1 MFSKSCEYALQ
12 SVLYIAL
19 NSKNGSA
26 VGLKNIADSQ
36 KIPIHFLSKILQNLV
51 KNKVLLSTKGPSGG
65 FSLGKSPKSLKLM
78 KIVELTDGL
87 DIFDRCGIGLKKCS
101 DKTPCPIHFEYK
113 LVKDKTKEILNTK
126 TIYELCEDVKNG
138 HSIVTFK

>member
-19 NSKNGSA
+19 NSKDGSA
-26 VGLKNIADSQ
+26 VGLKDIAGSQ

-65 FSLGKSPKSLKLM
+65 FTLSKSPKSLKLM

-113 LVKDKTKEILNTK
+113 LVKDKTREILSTK
-126 TIYELCEDVKNG
+126 TIYQLCEDVKNG
-138 HSIVTFK
+138 HSIVTYK